1 MLDHAMLPPDLRA
14 LAKEVKHPE
23 LGFFGPNSISWRVAR
38 ENVLFMGGPRALLL
52 QLAHPHVA
60 QGVSEHSAFMEDP
73 IGRSLRTFSTVYRM
87 VFGSMDTALQVA
99 VRTRAIHSA
108 VKGTLKHDGGE
119 FHEGSRYYANRGD
132 LLFWVHAT
140 LIDSAIYVYERTV
153 KKLTKREKAK
163 YYEESKTFAKLF
175 GTQDKNI
182 PATYEDFEAY
192 MQHMIDQV
200 LQVTPAAK
208 ELCTALL
215 SGPSWVFRPFAPG
228 SYLLAGGTLPPRLR
242 EQYGLPW
249 NLAMQFAYDST
260 VRTVRLALP
269 LMPPPLRYLP
279 AYQLA
284 VKDKRRKA
292 KRLVRQNA

>member
-1 MLDHAMLPPDLRA
+1 MLPPDLRA
-14 LAKEVKHPE
+14 LAKDVKHPE
-23 LGFFGPNSISWRVAR
+23 LGFFGPHSISWRIAR

-140 LIDSAIYVYERTV
+140 LIDSAIYIYERTV

-182 PATYEDFEAY
+182 PATFEDFEAY
-192 MQHMIDQV
+192 MQHMCDDV

-215 SGPSWVFRPFAPG
+215 SGPSWVFRPLAPG
-228 SYLLAGGTLPPRLR
+228 SYLLAGGTLPPRIR
-242 EQYGLPW
+242 EQYELPW
-249 NLAMQFAYDST
+249 NLAMQFAYDSS

-279 AYQLA
+279 AYQMA
-284 VKDKRRKA
+284 VKAKSRKA
-292 KRLVRQNA
+292 KQLVRQRAAR